1 MHNLINFTYLF
12 RYYLI
17 IINLLAIILFAV
29 DKFKAK
35 HGLWRIP
42 EKVLFLISFIGGSIG
57 ALIGMYLFH
66 HKTKHLSFVIL
77 NPLFLI
83 MQILLIIYCYH

>member
-1 MHNLINFTYLF
+1 MHHLINFTYLF

-42 EKVLFLISFIGGSIG
+42 EKVLFFISFIGGSIG

>member
-57 ALIGMYLFH
+57 TLIGMYLFH

>member
-1 MHNLINFTYLF
+1 MHHLINFTYLF

>member
-42 EKVLFLISFIGGSIG
+42 EKVLFFISFIGGSIG